1 MDVERVVRTHISSN
15 DSVDEVPQDLLEGV
29 YSRSFP
35 NPQENGADDHLCYPQ
50 AVRNGQVGLL
60 EIVRA
65 LGDYLTSTED
75 EVRVK
80 G

>member
-1 MDVERVVRTHISSN
+1 MRFLKIYLKVCIEKLSK
-15 DSVDEVPQDLLEGV
+15 
-29 YSRSFP
+29 F
-35 NPQENGADDHLCYPQ
+35 QENGADEHLYYPQ